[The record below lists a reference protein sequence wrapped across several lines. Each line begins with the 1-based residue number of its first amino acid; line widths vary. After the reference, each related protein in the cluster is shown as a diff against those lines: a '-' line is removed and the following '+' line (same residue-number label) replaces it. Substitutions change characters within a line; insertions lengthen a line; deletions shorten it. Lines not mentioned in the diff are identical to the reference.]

1 MSKLITVSPSTL
13 SRIFHAWHVPAPTSG
28 LVLFA
33 IRGGLPRRNPE
44 GWVPSVEVNPA
55 EIDYVHMRCTLGI
68 WDVKGKRVFASP
80 GSTVPHRDNVAKAA
94 LKGGAGANQLEPGF
108 WQDLTKGEHLQG
120 KLNGHEALR
129 QTANRMYRRSPK
141 GLPYTAKSPLYY
153 GNPYDNLHC
162 GWNLDGRD
170 PGYSSAGCLVVAGTA
185 RCKRHEAPKPNQGP
199 WKTFHRLIYAV
210 KQSRF
215 PLLLLPA
222 AEIQAALSEGR
233 DGSEGRAAA
242 EAGTDPRAGTRL
254 VFGSKGEAVR
264 ALQRKLIASGRYL
277 GRADGDLGPRT
288 YRAWNASGF
297 VRP

>member
-1 MSKLITVSPSTL
+1 MSKPIPISPSSL
-13 SRIFHAWHVPAPTSG
+13 VRIFQAWHVPVPASG

-33 IRGGLPRRNPE
+33 IRGGLPRKTLE
-44 GWVPSVEVNPA
+44 GWAPSLAVDPVDV
-55 EIDYVHMRCTLGI
+55 DYHHMRCALGI
-68 WDVKGKRVFASP
+68 WDVKGKRVFAVP

-94 LKGGAGANQLEPGF
+94 LKGGAGTNQLEAGY

-129 QTANRMYRRSPK
+129 QTANRLYRRSPK

-162 GWNLDGRD
+162 GWNPDGKG
-170 PGYSSAGCLVVAGTA
+170 PGFSSAGCLVVAGTA
-185 RCKRHEAPKPNQGP
+185 RCKRHESPKPNQGP
-199 WKTFHRLIYAV
+199 WKAFHRLIYAV

-222 AEIQAALSEGR
+222 AEIQAALAEG
-233 DGSEGRAAA
+233 EGGAGTRAAGA
-242 EAGTDPRAGTRL
+242 AGKAPRAGTRL
-254 VFGSKGEAVR
+254 IFGSKGEAVR
-264 ALQRKLIASGRYL
+264 ALQRRLIGTGHYR

-288 YRAWNASGF
+288 FRAWNASGF
-297 VRP
+297 VKP